1 MAENINCVPTD
12 FKSTENFEDTI
23 QTLKFYPNKQSN
35 ILASGGWDCKLRLFD
50 IKYQVQQQ
58 NTYNLYGG
66 NNNNNN
72 NTPLVSYNMQK
83 IGEQVL
89 PNPILNCCWKG
100 GNQPTLLISD
110 IEGKI
115 YMFDAQ
121 ANSVVPLGAHQQG
134 VKELE
139 YFEAN
144 NMSLLMSGGWDGI
157 INFWDFRQ
165 QTPVFNLNLGAKIF
179 TMSCT
184 YPLLVVGMDQ
194 LKMCYFNLSKLGY
207 NFQKEAEF
215 LSHLKYQTRCVAAFA
230 DGKGYAIGSVEGR
243 IAIKNVDLNQTP
255 NIDRSSGLMNGVG
268 DFAFRAHRLGNNS
281 CDVYSVNCLTFNK
294 AYGSFASGGSDG
306 RFFLWDKSSK
316 SKLKIGYHDDSAP
329 ITAMDYNITGD
340 LFAYAAGYDWSKGLY
355 GQLNT
360 KPRIGLHLLIDEER
374 KEKTQNNQNQNN
386 NQSTITSY
394 YRK

>member
-12 FKSTENFEDTI
+12 CLFTENFEDTI
-23 QTLKFYPNKQSN
+23 QTLKCFPNNQSN
-35 ILASGGWDCKLRLFD
+35 IIASGGWDCKLRLFD
-50 IKYQVQQQ
+50 IKYQLQ
-58 NTYNLYGG
+58 NTYNMYGG
-66 NNNNNN
+66 NNNNSKINY
-72 NTPLVSYNMQK
+72 TVQK

-100 GNQPTLLISD
+100 ANQPQLLISD
-110 IEGKI
+110 TEGKI
-115 YMFDAQ
+115 YMFDVQ
-121 ANSVVPLGAHQQG
+121 ANSVVPIGAHQQG

-144 NMSLLMSGGWDGI
+144 NMSLLMSGGWDGV

-165 QTPVFNLNLGAKIF
+165 QTPVFTFNVGLKIF
-179 TMSCT
+179 SMSCT

-194 LKMCYFNLSKLGY
+194 LKICYFNLNKLGY
-207 NFQKEAEF
+207 NNFGKEAEF
-215 LSHLKYQTRCVAAFA
+215 LSHLKHQTRCIATFP
-230 DGKGYAIGSVEGR
+230 DGGYALGSVEGR
-243 IAIKNVDLNQTP
+243 IAIKNVNLMQAP
-255 NIDRSSGLMNGVG
+255 NIDKNTGLMSSQG
-268 DFAFRAHRLGNNS
+268 DFAFRAHRMGNNNS
-281 CDVYSVNCLTFNK
+281 DVYSVNCLTFNK
-294 AYGSFASGGSDG
+294 AYGTFASGGSDG

-316 SKLKIGYHDDSAP
+316 SKLKTGYFEDSAP

-360 KPRIGLHLLIDEER
+360 KPRIGVHVLIDDER
-374 KEKTQNNQNQNN
+374 KEKQTNQNQ

-394 YRK
+394 LRK